1 MSDDWV
7 SVAEVQ
13 AMEAEIL
20 KAALESAE
28 IPVVLRGDVAG
39 RLYGITASDL
49 GTVKVLV
56 PPARLTEARELIES
70 SETIGFPEGD

>member
-1 MSDDWV
+1 MTADWV
-7 SVAEVQ
+7 AIVEVQ

-28 IPVVLRGDVAG
+28 IPVALRGDIAG

-56 PPARLTEARELIES
+56 PPERADEAKALIES
-70 SETIGFPEGD
+70 SEAIDFPEGD

>member
-13 AMEAEIL
+13 SMEAEIL
-20 KAALESAE
+20 KAALDSAE
-28 IPVVLRGDVAG
+28 IPVVLRGDIAG

-56 PPARLTEARELIES
+56 PPERAEEATALIQS
-70 SETIGFPEGD
+70 SEPIDFPEGD